1 LHGGRGRWLIWIKA
15 PPTRIGLNDCIV
27 ISRNHHFV
35 RPQGQAMTIKDIL
48 VGLAT
53 REEAD
58 PARDYALK
66 MASHYRAHVTGI
78 AYALAPDMPFS
89 VYPAFVSSLADEYRT
104 EANKAVMGARG
115 RFEQAARAAGI
126 EYTFESHTCSVQSSI
141 TDFAFRLRTADLG
154 VVMQHKPNEVDAYG
168 DMFLEA
174 ALFQAGRPLVVVPRG
189 FQGPFSVER
198 ILIAWD
204 ASVHAT
210 RAVAAAAPL
219 LTPGASIE
227 VFTAEEASKGTGFR
241 GSALVRNLQRHGLDA
256 VLAERRDRD
265 VPDAILREIE
275 TFRANLVVMGGY
287 GHSRFREFV
296 FGGATR
302 LMLSKMPVPVL
313 MAH

>member
-1 LHGGRGRWLIWIKA
+1 
-15 PPTRIGLNDCIV
+15 
-27 ISRNHHFV
+27 
-35 RPQGQAMTIKDIL
+35 MTIKDIL

-66 MASHYRAHVTGI
+66 MASHYRAHLTGV
-78 AYALAPDMPFS
+78 AYALAPDVPFS
-89 VYPAFVSSLADEYRT
+89 VYPAFVSSLADEYRA
-104 EANKAVMGARG
+104 EANKAVTGARA
-115 RFEQAARAAGI
+115 RFEQAASAAAV
-126 EYTFESHTCSVQSSI
+126 EHAFETHTCSVQSAI

-154 VVMQHKPNEVDAYG
+154 VVMQHKAEEIDSFG
-168 DMFLEA
+168 DMFLES

-189 FQGPFSVER
+189 FQGPFSLDRV
-198 ILIAWD
+198 LIAWD
-204 ASVHAT
+204 ASLHAT

-219 LTPGASIE
+219 LTAGATIE
-227 VFTAEEASKGTGFR
+227 VFTAEEVSKGTGLR

-265 VPDAILREIE
+265 IPEAILREIE
-275 TFRANLVVMGGY
+275 SFRATLVVMGGY

-302 LMLSKMPVPVL
+302 LMLSRMPVPVL